1 LQDLNPAYDFQL
13 AKKIIGAKGSNM
25 KKILENCLRGWKTK
39 EPDLL
44 KLRLR
49 GIGSGF
55 KEGPH
60 DGGKF

>member
-1 LQDLNPAYDFQL
+1 
-13 AKKIIGAKGSNM
+13 M